1 MKRLTFIV
9 PLLLAALA
17 ACGPEPQLRV
27 SDGWVRLSPLPD
39 RPSAA
44 YFTIHGG
51 PAPAELISVRS
62 TVAIRT
68 EIHDMVMDGNV
79 MRMRPITGNVPVPAL
94 GTVAFAPGGKHIM
107 LFNVNP
113 GIKPGSAMPFIFTFA
128 DGTRISYNAR
138 AQAAGD
144 PPPEK

>member
-1 MKRLTFIV
+1 MKRIT
-9 PLLLAALA
+9 LLAPLMLTALA
-17 ACGPEPQLRV
+17 ACGQEPQLRV

-51 PAPAELISVRS
+51 PTPAQLISVRS
-62 TVAIRT
+62 SVAIRT
-68 EIHDMVMDGNV
+68 EMHDMAMNGNV
-79 MRMRPITGNVPVPAL
+79 MQMRPITGNLPIPAE
-94 GTVAFAPGGKHIM
+94 GTVDFAPGGKHIM
-107 LFNVNP
+107 LFNMNP
-113 GIKPGSAMPFIFTFA
+113 GIKPGSRVPFLFTFA
-128 DGTRISYNAR
+128 DGTRIEYNAR